1 MTPFFAIVRRDIDL
15 NLKTGAGLGTALGF
29 TLAVIVLFPL
39 SLGPDQNLL
48 QRLAP
53 GIMWITLLLAILL
66 TADRIYQQD
75 FEDGTLDVMA
85 TGNLSFEGIALA
97 KTIGHFLSTSL
108 PLAIITPLLALM
120 LNLNTAQLLPLIC
133 AMILAAFPLS
143 AIAAMGGAL
152 TVGLRR
158 GGLLAALLVLPLY
171 VPILI
176 FGNAATQG
184 AASPS
189 GAAPALIVLVAL
201 NLLLLVIHPVAAAA
215 ALRAFLR

>member
-1 MTPFFAIVRRDIDL
+1 MRAFRAIISRDLAL
-15 NLKTGAGLGTALGF
+15 NLKSGAGLGTAIGF

-53 GIMWITLLLAILL
+53 GIVWITLLLAILL

-85 TGNLSFEGIALA
+85 TGTLSFEGIALA
-97 KTIGHFLSTSL
+97 KTLGHFLSTSL
-108 PLAIITPLLALM
+108 PLGIIMPPLALL
-120 LNLNTAQLLPLIC
+120 LNLNTSQLLPLML
-133 AMILAAFPLS
+133 AMCLAAFPLS
-143 AIAAMGGAL
+143 AVAAMGGAI

-171 VPILI
+171 IPVLI
-176 FGNAATQG
+176 FGIAATQG

-189 GAAPALIVLVAL
+189 GATPALIVLLAL
-201 NLLLLVIHPVAAAA
+201 NLFLFVIHPFACAA

>member
-1 MTPFFAIVRRDIDL
+1 MRAFRAIISRDLAL
-15 NLKTGAGLGTALGF
+15 NFKSGAGLGTAIGF

-53 GIMWITLLLAILL
+53 GIVWITLLLAILL

-85 TGNLSFEGIALA
+85 TGTLSFEGIALA
-97 KTIGHFLSTSL
+97 KTLGHFLSTSL
-108 PLAIITPLLALM
+108 PLAIITPPLALM
-120 LNLNTAQLLPLIC
+120 LNLNPLQLLSLML
-133 AMILAAFPLS
+133 AMCLAAFPLS
-143 AIAAMGGAL
+143 AIAAMGGAI

-171 VPILI
+171 IPVLI
-176 FGNAATQG
+176 FGIAATQG

-189 GAAPALIVLVAL
+189 GATPALIVLLAL
-201 NLLLLVIHPVAAAA
+201 NLFLFVIHPFACAA

>member
-1 MTPFFAIVRRDIDL
+1 MRAFRAIISRDLAL
-15 NLKTGAGLGTALGF
+15 NLKSGAGLGTAIGF

-53 GIMWITLLLAILL
+53 GIVWITLLLAILL

-85 TGNLSFEGIALA
+85 TGTLSFEGIALA
-97 KTIGHFLSTSL
+97 KTLGHFLSTSL
-108 PLAIITPLLALM
+108 PLAIITPPLALM
-120 LNLNTAQLLPLIC
+120 LNLRPAQLLPLMF
-133 AMILAAFPLS
+133 AMCLAAFPLS
-143 AIAAMGGAL
+143 AVAAMGGAI

-171 VPILI
+171 IPVLI
-176 FGNAATQG
+176 FGIAATQG

-189 GAAPALIVLVAL
+189 GATPALIVLLAL
-201 NLLLLVIHPVAAAA
+201 NLFLFVIHPFACAA